1 MSRSHCYIRVQ
12 LCRECIFFEKLML
25 STCGA
30 RAEQRT
36 LQQSGVHEALLKVSI
51 LEYFSLWLWPHKI
64 FFCTL
69 QTNNLHKKVS
79 ITDSGNER
87 GCWEMAFCFYL
98 LVDPFC
104 CLQTV
109 QSSCLFVCVFLC
121 SDWAYEGVYD
131 NSQDSNSFKSAKG
144 FSYHQGPVCFQRV
157 ELNSSR
163 TELLFLCFIRIQR
176 VLLRKAPKKGSFTLE
191 SKSGTFE

>member
-12 LCRECIFFEKLML
+12 LCQECIFFEKLML

-30 RAEQRT
+30 CAEQRT

-87 GCWEMAFCFYL
+87 GFIEEWHFVFIYSLTPFVASKLFNR
-98 LVDPFC
+98 LV
-104 CLQTV
+104 
-109 QSSCLFVCVFLC
+109 CLFVCFFAVIGLMKEC
-121 SDWAYEGVYD
+121 MTIH
-131 NSQDSNSFKSAKG
+131 KTLI
-144 FSYHQGPVCFQRV
+144 H
-157 ELNSSR
+157 L
-163 TELLFLCFIRIQR
+163 R
-176 VLLRKAPKKGSFTLE
+176 VLKDFLTIKDRYV
-191 SKSGTFE
+191 SKE